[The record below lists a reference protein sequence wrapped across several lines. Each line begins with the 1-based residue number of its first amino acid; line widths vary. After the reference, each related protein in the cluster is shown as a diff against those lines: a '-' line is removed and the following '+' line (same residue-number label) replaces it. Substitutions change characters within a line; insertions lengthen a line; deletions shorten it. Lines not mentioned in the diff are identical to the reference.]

1 MKRSTIVTAGIAGVA
16 ALLMSSCSSSDTPA
30 ASTSATTAAAESAST
45 QAASSAAAAG
55 SSAAESASS
64 APESASSAAGSE
76 ASSAASGATGAES
89 SVAPVGPV
97 GEIKIWY
104 SNNEAEVTW
113 GKQVVDAWNAAHPD
127 QKVTG
132 EEIPAGKSSEETIG
146 AAITAG
152 TTPCLIFNTAPA
164 AVAQFQDAGGLVD
177 LSSFPDG
184 ASYIEARTGADVA
197 AQYKSKDGH
206 YYQLPW
212 KSNPVMIFYNKD
224 LFKKAG
230 LDPDKP
236 ALSTYEEF
244 LAAGKK
250 IVSSGAAQYA
260 IYPSPSADFY
270 QPWFDF
276 YPFFAAE
283 SGGKQLVMDGKEQ
296 FTSTEGM
303 AVINFWKQIY
313 ADKLAG
319 TEVYNGDSFADG
331 KAAMS
336 TVGPWAIASY
346 KGKVNWG
353 VVPVPTSKG
362 MPADQI
368 HTFSDAK
375 NVGMYSSCKNT
386 GTAWDFLKFA
396 TSKEQDGKLLEAT
409 GQMPL
414 RTDLPGTYTDY
425 FKANPEYSLFAAQAA
440 RTVEVPNVPNSVE
453 IWQDFR
459 KAWSSAVIF
468 GQSDP
473 TKTFTE
479 LSGTINDLATG

>member
-1 MKRSTIVTAGIAGVA
+1 MTITQRSGTRRRAALVAATVAVLAVSACGSSGGDNAGSTPAGGAATAGA
-16 ALLMSSCSSSDTPA
+16 
-30 ASTSATTAAAESAST
+30 
-45 QAASSAAAAG
+45 
-55 SSAAESASS
+55 
-64 APESASSAAGSE
+64 
-76 ASSAASGATGAES
+76 ATGGAATGS
-89 SVAPVGPV
+89 AGAAAPVGPT

-104 SNNEAEVTW
+104 SNNEQEVAW
-113 GKQVVDAWNAAHPD
+113 GKQVVAAWNAAHAD

-152 TTPCLIFNTAPA
+152 TTPCLIFNTSPA
-164 AVAQFQDAGGLVD
+164 AVPQFQDAGGLVD

-184 ASYIEARTGADVA
+184 ASYIETRTGADVA
-197 AQYKSKDGH
+197 KQYQSADGH

-224 LFKKAG
+224 IFTKAG
-230 LDPDKP
+230 IDTDKP
-236 ALSTYEEF
+236 PLATYDEF
-244 LAAGKK
+244 LATAKK
-250 IVSSGAAQYA
+250 VVDSKAAQYA

-276 YPFFAAE
+276 YPMFAAE
-283 SGGKQLVMDGKEQ
+283 TGGKQLIVDGKSQ
-296 FTSTEGM
+296 FTSAEGM
-303 AVINFWKQIY
+303 NVINFWRQIY

-319 TEVYNGDSFADG
+319 TEVYQGDSFADG

-375 NVGMYSSCKNT
+375 NVGLYTSCKNT

-396 TSKEQDGKLLEAT
+396 TSEEQDGKLLELT

-414 RTDLPGTYTDY
+414 RTDLPTTYADY
-425 FKANPEYSLFAAQAA
+425 FKKNPEYAEFASQAA

-459 KAWSSAVIF
+459 KAWSTAVIF
-468 GQSDP
+468 GKADPQS
-473 TKTFTE
+473 TFADAATQ
-479 LSGTINDLATG
+479 IDKLAAG